1 MNLDREKA
9 GKAFE
14 AFLASYDLNNKDI
27 RMKAVHTMKVA
38 ENCEEIAAAEGLD
51 RDLAWL
57 TGLLHDI
64 GRFPQL
70 AEFNTFWD
78 LASMDHA
85 EAGAEMLFG
94 DRRMIGLF
102 TEEEDAWPLIQDAVR
117 WHSAHRLPD
126 HLGRENRLYAELL
139 RDADK
144 LDIFRVFG
152 DRPPYEIY
160 RCSEEDFLAGVICDP
175 VMEVIRGQS
184 SVSHQLKKGPLDRYA
199 GIMSLVFELSYPHS
213 RKMAGEQGFYKRL
226 FEVPFTDPVTAGRI
240 REIRILAENF
250 LRISLEIS

>member
-1 MNLDREKA
+1 MYINRESA

-14 AFLASYDLNNKDI
+14 NFLASYDLNNKDI
-27 RMKAVHTMKVA
+27 RMKADHTMKVA
-38 ENCEEIAAAEGLD
+38 ENCDAIAEAEGLD

-57 TGLLHDI
+57 LGLVHDI

-70 AEFNTFWD
+70 AQFDTFWD

-94 DRRMIGLF
+94 PRKMIGLF
-102 TEEEDAWPLIQDAVR
+102 TDREEFYPLIRDAVR
-117 WHSAHRLPD
+117 WHSAFRLPAEMEEE
-126 HLGRENRLYAELL
+126 HRIYAELL

-160 RCSEEDFLAGVICDP
+160 RCSEEEFLAGNISEA
-175 VMEVIRGQS
+175 VMTAIRGLS
-184 SVSHQLKKGPLDRYA
+184 SVSHHLKKSPVDRYA
-199 GIMSLVFELSYPHS
+199 GIMSLIFELRCTQSV
-213 RKMAGEQGFYKRL
+213 KMAEEQGYYERL
-226 FEVPFTDPVTAGRI
+226 FTVPFTDPDTAGSI
-240 REIRILAENF
+240 REIRKLAENF
-250 LRISLEIS
+250 IETIKNN